1 MVEELIIK
9 NYALIDNLRIE
20 FKKGFNVLTGE
31 SGSGKSLVAGALAQ
45 LKGSRNNADI
55 IRKGR
60 ETAEI
65 SGIFNVA
72 ENSDALSWLELK
84 GIESDDGSVIIRKVL
99 KKSGRSTV
107 QIQSVPVTRNDLIE
121 FTSFIFDIHGQHEHH
136 TVMDSSRQRSLLDS
150 NASLSE
156 DVEKLKNNYNELGRI
171 RKELTALESSEQERL
186 REIDILKFS
195 INEIK
200 DASIV
205 PGEDEDL
212 ENEHRLL
219 VQHEKLYSSVEETYQ
234 KLSESSEGAL
244 SLLRASLGSSQSA
257 SEIDPELKGAS
268 SRLGEAFY
276 EIEDISETFRD
287 YLLKDSYSPERL
299 SECEE
304 RLSVIH
310 KLKKKYGPTAADVLD
325 YLKKSEERLE
335 RIENYEE
342 DRDSLIKKASLLEK
356 EVLKDAETISS
367 ARKVNALVLGERIE
381 GILKNLGMKDA
392 VFKIEV
398 NVKKNSSGQPVCG
411 PYGMDEVEFL
421 ISPNRGENPKP
432 VEDIASGGEISRI
445 MLAVKSVLSEKDH
458 VNSMLFDE
466 IDTGIGGEVAV
477 SLGEHLLLLS
487 EKKQIICITHLA
499 SIAANADNH
508 LKAEKNVVDGRTIS
522 NVVNINSG
530 ERVSEIARML
540 SGNVS
545 GSISVEHA
553 KELLGKRV

>member
-171 RKELTALESSEQERL
+171 RKELTALDSSEQERL

-244 SLLRASLGSSQSA
+244 LLLRASLASSQSA

-356 EVLKDAETISS
+356 EVLKDAEKISS
-367 ARKVNALVLGERIE
+367 ARKANALVLGERIE

-411 PYGMDEVEFL
+411 AYGMDEVEFL

>member
-257 SEIDPELKGAS
+257 SEIDPELKGVS

>member
-244 SLLRASLGSSQSA
+244 LLLRASLASSQSA

-356 EVLKDAETISS
+356 EVLKDAEKISS
-367 ARKVNALVLGERIE
+367 ARKANALVLGERIE

-411 PYGMDEVEFL
+411 AYGMDEVEFL

>member
-84 GIESDDGSVIIRKVL
+84 GIESDEGSVIIRKVL